1 MNNSNPSLFVEV
13 KNSNFIFFV
22 GEYDENETLKIS
34 FELSIPLN
42 EPNENKIFDLEKV
55 LNQIKKNI
63 ISIEQKFNYTFKE
76 LVLILDNCE
85 LSFINLTG
93 YKNLNGS
100 QVVRENI
107 TYILNT
113 LKSCVVESEFK
124 KIILHIFNSKFN
136 LDNKKLITFL

>member
-1 MNNSNPSLFVEV
+1 M
-13 KNSNFIFFV
+13 
-22 GEYDENETLKIS
+22 
-34 FELSIPLN
+34 SIPLN

-113 LKSCVVESEFK
+113 LKSCVELSLKNYFTY
-124 KIILHIFNSKFN
+124 F
-136 LDNKKLITFL
+136 